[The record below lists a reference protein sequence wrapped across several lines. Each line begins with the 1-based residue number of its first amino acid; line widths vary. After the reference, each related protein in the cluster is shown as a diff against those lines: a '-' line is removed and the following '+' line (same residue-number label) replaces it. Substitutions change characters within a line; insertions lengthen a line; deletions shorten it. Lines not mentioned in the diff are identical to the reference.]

1 MESDF
6 VSEEPQNLEGMV
18 NLYKN
23 IGSYLGSK
31 ETNFDKSVL
40 KCKFESQSLFVI
52 VRKSADQASTRIYSV
67 SVDF

>member
-1 MESDF
+1 MEICF
-6 VSEEPQNLEGMV
+6 LNLIKRQVPVSVASRSLER
-18 NLYKN
+18 KQP
-23 IGSYLGSK
+23 
-31 ETNFDKSVL
+31 NFDKSVL

>member
-6 VSEEPQNLEGMV
+6 VSEEPQNLEGMI

-31 ETNFDKSVL
+31 ETNFDKSVPT
-40 KCKFESQSLFVI
+40 SVI
-52 VRKSADQASTRIYSV
+52 LVPIKQV
-67 SVDF
+67 N